1 MPTILVGG
9 NRDTDVPAALVQL
22 FYKEIANKENVVLE
36 MSAASDHFDLVD
48 SSKEI
53 WRSVLLPRIMTIAF
67 S

>member
-9 NRDTDVPAALVQL
+9 NRDTDVPAELVQL
-22 FYKEIANKENVVLE
+22 FYKEIANKENVELE

-53 WRSVLLPRIMTIAF
+53 WRSVLFPRIMMIAF